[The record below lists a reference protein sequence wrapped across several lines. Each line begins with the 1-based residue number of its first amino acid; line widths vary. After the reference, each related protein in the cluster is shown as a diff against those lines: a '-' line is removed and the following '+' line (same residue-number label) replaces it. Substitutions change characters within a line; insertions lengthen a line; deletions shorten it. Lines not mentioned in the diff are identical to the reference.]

1 MLRCN
6 MIYKKDANF
15 PYPVLTNTSNSY
27 VSSHF
32 ILDVELHENVHNY
45 RFHFNYEIDSPFIN
59 GLLKNGEAQLI
70 LVIQSRDN
78 KFYRLDNHQRSL
90 EIAKSRISVSK
101 RTSLQLHIQSKQDI
115 CLQNNEDL
123 SGFYDHFKN
132 EIVVPK
138 YSILGFS
145 NVVMFEGSSSKP
157 LELFEKKVNPDLKS
171 DIKIELS
178 YETIVIHYR
187 NPEFQF
193 NDLPKSN
200 MLNNPY
206 IYTGLHM
213 ALQRFIVN
221 NGEDEEYVDLD
232 QIDPPNNALEL
243 KLYHLM
249 KKKMVEEIS
258 IDTIDEVIY
267 KISDR
272 IIEKYTSV
280 VKGLISY
287 GN

>member
-1 MLRCN
+1 MSRYN

-27 VSSHF
+27 SGSQF
-32 ILDVELHENVHNY
+32 ILDVELHENVHHY
-45 RFHFNYEIDSPFIN
+45 RFDFSYEIDSQFIN
-59 GLLKNGEAQLI
+59 NLIKNGQAQLI
-70 LVIQSRDN
+70 LVIQSKDN
-78 KFYRLDNHQRSL
+78 KFYKLVKNQRSI

-101 RTSLQLHIQSKQDI
+101 RTSIQLHLQSIEDVYFKD
-115 CLQNNEDL
+115 NEDL
-123 SGFYDHFKN
+123 SGFYDQFKD

-138 YSILGFS
+138 HSILGFS

-157 LELFEKKVNPDLKS
+157 LELFEKKVDLDLKS
-171 DIKIELS
+171 DIKLELS
-178 YETIVIHYR
+178 NETIVIHYR

-193 NDLPKSN
+193 NSLPQSN

-221 NGEDEEYVDLD
+221 NSEDDEYVDLEI
-232 QIDPPNNALEL
+232 IDPPNNPLEL

-249 KKKMVEEIS
+249 KKKMVEELS
-258 IDTIDEVIY
+258 VDTIDEVIY
-267 KISDR
+267 AISDR
-272 IIEKYTSV
+272 IIEKYTST
-280 VKGLISY
+280 VKGLISN